1 MVEASII
8 VLCLFINALLAGAE
22 MAFVAV
28 SKPGL
33 RELVRQGHKKAE
45 LLLRLREHPERTLS
59 VIQIGI
65 TMVAALA
72 GAAGGAGAEEVL
84 SPGIESWLGVTE
96 NTADTIAIGIIVLPL
111 TYFTVVIG
119 ELVPKTLA
127 LKHTLGFAL
136 RVAPWLSFSDKMLG
150 PLVTVLEWS
159 TKQLL
164 KLLTLWPKRSIEGE
178 VREPIEDTVEL
189 GSLSSQHR
197 QYVLNLVDLET
208 KQVQDIFLPWEHVIA
223 VDMNQ
228 SRQDVESIVISSG
241 HTRLP
246 VMNGTAVAGILN
258 TKEFIALQAA
268 GRDDWPSLVRP
279 VVELQAKTPLLT
291 GLKMLQDRRIH
302 LGIVYAGRTRLG
314 IITLEDILE
323 EVVGDI
329 YDEDDEGTLKR
340 ILSTSTKVLGHWSQ
354 RSLDASRRPPSS

>member
-1 MVEASII
+1 MIETGII
-8 VLCLFINALLAGAE
+8 VVCLLVNALLAGAE

-33 RELVRQGHKKAE
+33 RELVRQGHIKAE
-45 LLLRLREHPERTLS
+45 LLLRLREQPGRTLS

-72 GAAGGAGAEEVL
+72 GAVGGAGAEEVL
-84 SPGIESWLGVTE
+84 SPSIENWIGVTE
-96 NTADTIAIGIIVLPL
+96 NTADTIAIGIVVLPL
-111 TYFTVVIG
+111 TYLTVVVG

-127 LKHTLGFAL
+127 LKHSLGFAL
-136 RVAPWLSFSDKMLG
+136 RVAPWLSFSDTILG
-150 PLVTVLEWS
+150 PLVTMLEWS

-164 KLLTLWPKRSIEGE
+164 KLLALWPNHRANAEAQERIG
-178 VREPIEDTVEL
+178 DTVEL

-208 KQVQDIFLPWEHVIA
+208 KQVQDIYLPWEQVIA
-223 VDMNQ
+223 VDSEQ
-228 SRQDVESIVISSG
+228 SAQEVETIVVASG

-246 VMNGTAVAGILN
+246 VLKGTAVAGILN
-258 TKEFIALQAA
+258 TKEFIALRAT
-268 GRDDWPSLVRP
+268 GGDNWSSLVRP
-279 VVELQAKTPLLT
+279 VIELQAKTPLLT
-291 GLKMLQDRRIH
+291 GLKFLQDRRIH
-302 LGIVYAGRTRLG
+302 LGIVFTGRTRLG

-329 YDEDDEGTLKR
+329 YDEDDEGTIR
-340 ILSTSTKVLGHWSQ
+340 HILSSSIKARGHWPQ
-354 RSLDASRRPPSS
+354 RSLNPFRRNP

>member
-1 MVEASII
+1 MIEAAII
-8 VLCLFINALLAGAE
+8 VLCLLINALLAGAE

-72 GAAGGAGAEEVL
+72 GAVGGAVAEEIL
-84 SPGIESWLGVTE
+84 SPNLEVWLGITE
-96 NTADTIAIGIIVLPL
+96 TTADTIAIGIVVLPL
-111 TYFTVVIG
+111 TYLTVVVG

-127 LKHTLGFAL
+127 LKHALGFAL
-136 RVAPWLSFSDKMLG
+136 KVAPWLSLSDTILG

-164 KLLTLWPKRSIEGE
+164 KVFTLWPKRSSVGE
-178 VREPIEDTVEL
+178 VRETSEDTVEL
-189 GSLSSQHR
+189 GLLSRQHR
-197 QYVLNLVDLET
+197 QYVVNLVDLER
-208 KQVQDIFLPWEHVIA
+208 KRVQDIYLPWEQVIA
-223 VDMNQ
+223 IDCNQ
-228 SRQDVESIVISSG
+228 SAQDVQTVVATSG

-246 VMNGTAVAGILN
+246 VLKGSTVAGVLN
-258 TKEFIALQAA
+258 TKEFIALIAA
-268 GRDDWPSLVRP
+268 GGENWSSLVRP
-279 VVELQAKTPLLT
+279 VVEVQAKTPLLS
-291 GLKMLQDRRIH
+291 GLKLLQDRRSH
-302 LGIVYAGRTRLG
+302 LGIVYAGLTRLG
-314 IITLEDILE
+314 IVTLEDILE

-329 YDEDDEGTLKR
+329 YDEDDEGTLRR
-340 ILSTSTKVLGHWSQ
+340 ILGSSTKARGHWPQHSIEDFW
-354 RSLDASRRPPSS
+354 R